1 MDSGYR
7 RPDPKGMWVRYT
19 DHVDAIKRL
28 QAEVERLQGICRG
41 NAIRELELGEEIER
55 LQATFTGEQTQPAHN
70 SRVMAE
76 SVRTALH
83 LATRYLIPESV
94 MPSIQRS
101 LRKEDHA

>member
-1 MDSGYR
+1 MIERWIMDSGYR

-55 LQATFTGEQTQPAHN
+55 LNDKLADAWRNEVQPRETDA
-70 SRVMAE
+70 
-76 SVRTALH
+76 
-83 LATRYLIPESV
+83 
-94 MPSIQRS
+94 
-101 LRKEDHA
+101 